1 MVRVLTP
8 NLLNYKGGDTP
19 RTKVSNAVYTST
31 ELPPHVKI
39 PMHHEMSYS
48 NTYPSF
54 IYFCCIKPAEEGG
67 ETPLL
72 DSRELYKLL
81 SKDLI
86 DRFKTNRLAYI
97 TNLHEKFGLGKTWSE
112 YFEVES
118 KEILNKFLEEKKVE
132 HTWKKGN
139 ILSFKEIVQPIMKH
153 PVTHEFVFFSQADQ
167 WHPSH
172 LSVEDYMDLLEFMDE
187 EDFYHNCKYGDGV
200 AIDTKDLDE
209 IRSCTNR
216 LLKKFL
222 WRRGDFLIVDNL
234 LVMHGRMPFSGT
246 RKILVAM
253 G

>member
-1 MVRVLTP
+1 MCDLMSKQPPYIIDRADKAFNNEVDLSLLLKTERVEILNLLYRHGALLFRGYDIGEKKFEEVVRVLTP

-48 NTYPSF
+48 NTYPSI

-132 HTWKKGN
+132 
-139 ILSFKEIVQPIMKH
+139 
-153 PVTHEFVFFSQADQ
+153 
-167 WHPSH
+167 
-172 LSVEDYMDLLEFMDE
+172 
-187 EDFYHNCKYGDGV
+187 
-200 AIDTKDLDE
+200 
-209 IRSCTNR
+209 
-216 LLKKFL
+216 
-222 WRRGDFLIVDNL
+222 
-234 LVMHGRMPFSGT
+234 
-246 RKILVAM
+246 
-253 G
+253 